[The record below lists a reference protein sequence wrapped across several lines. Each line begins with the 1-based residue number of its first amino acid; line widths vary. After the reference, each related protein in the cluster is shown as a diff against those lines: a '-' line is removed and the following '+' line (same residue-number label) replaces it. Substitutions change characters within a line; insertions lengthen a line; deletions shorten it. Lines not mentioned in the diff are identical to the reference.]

1 MMKAIANPRNVLGG
15 KSKDWAVIAGRP
27 HFIFVPTFYQILYW
41 CPLTVVAAYFTCF
54 LIALQVASVKLRS
67 WKLTKVGDMQ
77 AMVSVHT
84 KSGVRQKT
92 VETTGAR
99 RPCATF
105 DFAQSCRVCDNML
118 HSCFACAKHTF
129 AVRISVSLCHDS
141 KMKPWLTS
149 TT

>member
-1 MMKAIANPRNVLGG
+1 MHLEKFKSVMTKAIANPRNVLGR

-27 HFIFVPTFYQILYW
+27 HFILVHTLYEILYW

-84 KSGVRQKT
+84 ISSAATAIKVGGGTKNCGNHGG
-92 VETTGAR
+92 ETTLR
-99 RPCATF
+99 Y
-105 DFAQSCRVCDNML
+105 
-118 HSCFACAKHTF
+118 
-129 AVRISVSLCHDS
+129 I
-141 KMKPWLTS
+141 
-149 TT
+149 